1 MLISPYQAKYYTY
14 QLTKRCPS
22 DTPEKLS
29 AILSNAQVDLNP
41 HQIDAALFA
50 FKSPLSKAAIL
61 ADEDRTYFLTT
72 LHIHPESQVSE
83 QVVGPVRGP
92 VRGPVELTDIQYK
105 ILLECSTNPLSAKEI
120 TGKIGL
126 TIKSGN
132 VKRALAILRKNE
144 YLSYTIPEKPGSR
157 LQKYRI
163 TEKGLKIINEARQQ

>member
-1 MLISPYQAKYYTY
+1 MSKKVTTRRYRNRRSGDFLKELHLAEGRGTGFPKIRRALEANGSPGAIFET
-14 QLTKRCPS
+14 
-22 DTPEKLS
+22 DEEK
-29 AILSNAQVDLNP
+29 
-41 HQIDAALFA
+41 
-50 FKSPLSKAAIL
+50 
-61 ADEDRTYFLTT
+61 TYFLTT

-83 QVVGPVRGP
+83 QVAGP

-163 TEKGLKIINEARQQ
+163 TEKWLKIINEARQQ